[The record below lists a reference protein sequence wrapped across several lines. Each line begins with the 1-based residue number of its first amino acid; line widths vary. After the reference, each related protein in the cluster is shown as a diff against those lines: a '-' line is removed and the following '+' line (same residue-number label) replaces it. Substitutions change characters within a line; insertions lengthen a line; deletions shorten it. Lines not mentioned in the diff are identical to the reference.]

1 MRHDLLLGVIALLNN
16 VLARSSMIGLENGIY
31 YLNHD
36 ADGNINITTRLDF
49 TYQPDPQ
56 NNHHLAR
63 KESLSQDEDR
73 DRLHAALWPWKHEG
87 SSSVSVAT
95 KVPRTLPSRSMPTPA
110 APELQMKQYNCT
122 DISLDLSD
130 TTNAQRQMMAYCDQV
145 STVDAY
151 QHLASKWNTVIVYI
165 CARGHPE
172 QCSPGDVQD
181 TMDFLDRNCTEQEQS
196 GSKESSWVFN
206 NYLHPQSPANKYGR
220 VVQGANFC

>member
-1 MRHDLLLGVIALLNN
+1 MHNHLILGVMALSST
-16 VLARSSMIGLENGIY
+16 VFAGSSMIGLENGIY
-31 YLNHD
+31 YVDHD
-36 ADGNINITTRLDF
+36 ADGNINITSRLDF
-49 TYQPDPQ
+49 TYQPEPPS
-56 NNHHLAR
+56 NHHLAQR
-63 KESLSQDEDR
+63 DPPSQEEDHG
-73 DRLHAALWPWKHEG
+73 RLEAALWPWKHEG

-95 KVPRTLPSRSMPTPA
+95 KAPRTFSSRSIPTPA

-151 QHLASKWNTVIVYI
+151 QHLASKWNSVIVYI

-172 QCSPGDVQD
+172 QCSSGDVQD
-181 TMDFLDRNCTEQEQS
+181 TMDFLDQNCTEQEQS

-206 NYLHPQSPANKYGR
+206 NYLHPQFPANKYGR

>member
-1 MRHDLLLGVIALLNN
+1 
-16 VLARSSMIGLENGIY
+16 MIGLENGIY
-31 YLNHD
+31 YVDHD
-36 ADGNINITTRLDF
+36 ADGNINITTRVDF
-49 TYQPDPQ
+49 TYQPESPND
-56 NNHHLAR
+56 HCHFAR
-63 KESLSQDEDR
+63 TESLSQEENHGK
-73 DRLHAALWPWKHEG
+73 LEAALWPWKHEG
-87 SSSVSVAT
+87 SSSISVAT
-95 KVPRTLPSRSMPTPA
+95 KVPRTLPIQSMPTPT

-122 DISLDLSD
+122 DISLDSSD
-130 TTNAQRQMMAYCDQV
+130 TVSAQRQMMAYCDQV

-151 QHLASKWNTVIVYI
+151 QHLASKWNSVIVYI

-172 QCSPGDVQD
+172 QCSSGDVQD